1 MRPARGVWARRAT
14 LLTVSGLLFAANLG
28 FFLWYRSTTRQRQ
41 EALENRRAALQRDV
55 EAAEAEAAR
64 LAQQREHL
72 SQVSEALDDFYAHRI
87 GSSRETLAPM
97 VDEVHA
103 VLRRVGISPAQITYT
118 SGDLKDLPLT
128 ELRISFVF
136 RNDYGRFKQLIA
148 AFESDKRWIAV
159 REVGLSRAQ
168 EEPGAVQVRMQLS
181 TYFLGEEKP
190 VARVTAAAASG
201 RS

>member
-1 MRPARGVWARRAT
+1 VRPARGVWARRAT

-41 EALENRRAALQRDV
+41 EGLENRRAVLERDV
-55 EAAEAEAAR
+55 QAAEAEATR
-64 LAQQREHL
+64 LARQREHL
-72 SQVSEALDDFYAHRI
+72 SLVSEALDDFYAHRI

-103 VLRRVGISPAQITYT
+103 VLRKVGVSPAQITYA
-118 SGDLKDLPLT
+118 SSELKDLPLT

-136 RNDYGRFKQLIA
+136 RNDYNRFKQLIA
-148 AFESDKRWIAV
+148 ALESDKRWIAV

-168 EEPGAVQVRMQLS
+168 DEPGAVQVQMQLS
-181 TYFLGEEKP
+181 TYFVGEGKP
-190 VARVTAAAASG
+190 AARVTAAASVG